1 MSETPQSDPRQA
13 FGDSRP
19 TQPLGQAAPAWGPV
33 AQGPGQAPPPMPGQV
48 PGQVPPPMPGQ
59 VPPPVPPVAPS
70 AWSQPVPAGGPGGG
84 PDGGRRGW
92 LIGGAAALA
101 VAVIV
106 GVAVTMSGGD
116 DDTASGPPS
125 GVPGGVAEPD
135 QPTGKAY
142 TKAPKGCE
150 LVKAATVT
158 GIIPGAACTPGLF
171 DDKDLASMITRSPGW
186 ERADSGGPF
195 QTLDVH
201 LSIGPG
207 ADDNYDM
214 KKQSALKDMGTLR
227 KVIDSRPVS
236 GLGEE
241 AFVVY
246 AGDSEGSLTQAQVI
260 VREGNAVVTTD
271 YTFSRKDSTTTQKQA
286 EDAAVAVSRDVFAAL
301 S

>member
-1 MSETPQSDPRQA
+1 MSETPQNDPRQG
-13 FGDSRP
+13 FGENRP

-33 AQGPGQAPPPMPGQV
+33 AQGPGQVPPPMPGQL
-48 PGQVPPPMPGQ
+48 PPPMPGQ
-59 VPPPVPPVAPS
+59 VPPVAQS
-70 AWSQPVPAGGPGGG
+70 AWSQQVPAGGPGGG
-84 PDGGRRGW
+84 PLGGGRRGW

-106 GVAVTMSGGD
+106 GVAVAMSGGD
-116 DDTASGPPS
+116 GNDTASGLPS
-125 GVPGGVAEPD
+125 GIPGGAAEPE
-135 QPTGKAY
+135 QPTGKAF

-171 DDKDLASMITRSPGW
+171 DDKDLASMITRSPSW
-186 ERADSGGPF
+186 KREDSGGPY

-207 ADDNYDM
+207 ADGNYDM
-214 KKQSALKDMGTLR
+214 KKQAALKDMGTLR
-227 KVIDSRPVS
+227 KVMDSRPIS
-236 GLGEE
+236 GLGEV

-271 YTFSRKDSTTTQKQA
+271 YTFSRKDSATTQKQA
-286 EDAAVAVSRDVFAAL
+286 EDAAVAVARDVFAAL